1 MTNNLPILYSFR
13 RCPYAIRARLAI
25 AYAGIPVEIREV
37 ALRDKP
43 EQMLAISPKGTVPV
57 LHLPNG
63 RVIEE
68 SLDIMQ
74 WALNQNDPG
83 HWLNFNP
90 GAAAL
95 ITWNDGNFK
104 YYLDRYKYADRY
116 PQFSK
121 KYYREQTTVF
131 IKEIENRL
139 MNSRYLGGN
148 DFSLVDAAIFPFIR
162 QFAGVDNA
170 WFQSSGYQ
178 SINDWLEKILK
189 SELFLSVMAK
199 YPLWIPE

>member
-1 MTNNLPILYSFR
+1 
-13 RCPYAIRARLAI
+13 
-25 AYAGIPVEIREV
+25 
-37 ALRDKP
+37 
-43 EQMLAISPKGTVPV
+43 
-57 LHLPNG
+57 

-74 WALNQNDPG
+74 WALNHNDPG
-83 HWLNFNP
+83 HWLNFNA

-95 ITWNDGNFK
+95 ITWNDGSFK

-121 KYYREQTTVF
+121 KYYREQATVF

-139 MNSRYLGGN
+139 MNSRYLGRN